1 MCTVLFNVNF
11 SVFRMENNENCKTCN
26 VKDNLDKLDKDIY
39 KKDGT
44 ACKSCYNKQKKKT
57 PKP

>member
-1 MCTVLFNVNF
+1 
-11 SVFRMENNENCKTCN
+11 MENNENCTTCN